1 MDATSATL
9 LPTSEADPPLPDDV
23 ASCHQIIRTLRSR
36 VTELDAK
43 VEQLEAKVEQLEAK
57 VVELEAKL
65 DKLLKRSFAARSE
78 RSKQARKANR
88 DAEDKP
94 KKNRHEH
101 GRKPLPT
108 HLERREVIHDLT
120 DDEKNCPCCGQ
131 KRVCVGVHSVEQL
144 DCDPI
149 PFFVRKTTRKTYI
162 CQACQPSDVPA
173 KQWSVTSGPATV
185 GPIAKGL
192 CGPGLL
198 AFVLTSKFADHLP
211 LSRQEG
217 IIARS
222 GVKVSENTL
231 GDWVRQA
238 ATLLKPLRDLMHRR
252 VLKAHAIWT
261 DDTRSRYAELGRD
274 TMPKGHFWVAI
285 GDTTAPYTVFDFTT
299 GYSAKEGPEPFFEG
313 FKGYVHADCL
323 KQYATLFAKK
333 GVWHVACWAHA
344 RRKFLEAGESAKSAV
359 EFIGQLYRIERG
371 LPPSDTPEH
380 ITERKATR
388 LAQSVPILDSLKVWL
403 EAESKDALPKSPLG
417 VAIAYVLSRWEAF
430 VRYTENGGLSIDN
443 NLSERTLRA
452 IALGRKNWKFVGSAS
467 SGVSAAI
474 HFTVVGSCRHIGIDP
489 FAYLREVLP
498 KLHELGAKP
507 TDEQLTDLL
516 PDVWARRR
524 QAAVTATAGVAVA

>member
-1 MDATSATL
+1 MDAIA
-9 LPTSEADPPLPDDV
+9 PTPLPALEEDESLPNDV
-23 ASCHQIIRTLRSR
+23 PSSHRIIRTLRSR
-36 VTELDAK
+36 VAE
-43 VEQLEAKVEQLEAK
+43 LEAKVE
-57 VVELEAKL
+57 ELEAKL

-78 RSKQARKANR
+78 RSKQARKVNR
-88 DAEDKP
+88 DTDNQP
-94 KKNRHEH
+94 KRKRHQH
-101 GRKPLPT
+101 GRSPLPA

-120 DDEKNCPCCGQ
+120 DEEKNCPCCGQ
-131 KRVCVGVHSVEQL
+131 KRVCVGTHSVEQL

-162 CQACQPSDVPA
+162 CQSCQPSDVPA
-173 KQWSVTSGPATV
+173 RQWSVTSGPATV

-198 AFVLTSKFADHLP
+198 ALVLTSKFADHLP

-217 IIARS
+217 IISRS

-238 ATLLKPLRDLMHRR
+238 AALLKPLRDLMHRR
-252 VLKAHAIWT
+252 VLRASVIWT
-261 DDTRSRYAELGRD
+261 DDTRSRYAQSGRD
-274 TMPKGHFWVAI
+274 TMPNGHFWVAI
-285 GDTTAPYTVFDFTT
+285 GDAAAPFTVFDFTT

-313 FKGYVHADCL
+313 FAGYVHADCL

-344 RRKFLEAGESAKSAV
+344 RRKFLEAGESAKPAV
-359 EFIGQLYRIERG
+359 EFVGRLYRIERG
-371 LPPSDTPEH
+371 LPPPDTPEH
-380 ITERKATR
+380 IAKRKATR
-388 LAQSVPILDSLKVWL
+388 LAQSVPVLELLKVWL
-403 EAESKDALPKSPLG
+403 EAESKSALPKSPLG
-417 VAIAYVLSRWEAF
+417 AAIAYVLTRWEAF
-430 VRYTENGGLSIDN
+430 VRYTEDGGLSIDN

-467 SGVSAAI
+467 SGASAAI
-474 HFTVVGSCRHIGIDP
+474 HFTVVGSCRHLGIDP
-489 FAYLREVLP
+489 FAYLRDVLP
-498 KLHELGAKP
+498 KMHALGAKA

-524 QAAVTATAGVAVA
+524 QAATVATTVVA